1 MRTVMVVFTRDLR
14 VRDNP
19 ALATAC
25 RVADRV
31 VPLFVADPAIE
42 APPGRARFL
51 LDALTDLRA
60 SLRDL
65 GGDLLVRRGDPAE
78 VIARTAREAGASQVA
93 MAEDVSAYARRRQRR
108 VGEVAELRLF
118 PGVTVLPAG
127 AVRPAG
133 GDHYKVFTPY
143 WRSWSASPWR
153 KPEEVP
159 ARVVLPEGWRGDDP
173 RAVLGEAPPAPV
185 TGGESA
191 GLARLEDW
199 APRAGDY
206 AGLHDALAE
215 DGTSRLSPYLRFGC
229 VSPLEL
235 ATDPRVPEAFVR
247 QLCWRDFYHQLL
259 AAFPRLGTE
268 NFRPGAREDWADDPE
283 GLAAWKAGETGVAL
297 VDAGMR
303 QLLAEGWMHNRAR
316 MVTASHLTKTLG
328 VDWREG
334 AAWFARHLLD
344 ADVANNCGNWQWTAG
359 TGTDARPH
367 RRFNPERQRERFD
380 PERVYVDRWRA

>member
-1 MRTVMVVFTRDLR
+1 MVFTRDLR

-19 ALATAC
+19 ALAAAC
-25 RVADRV
+25 RSGDRV

-60 SLRDL
+60 SLRGL
-65 GGDLLVRRGDPAE
+65 GGDLLVRRGHPAE
-78 VIARTAREAGASQVA
+78 VIAAVAEEAGASWVA
-93 MAEDVSAYARRRQRR
+93 MAEDVSAYARRRQHR
-108 VGEVAELRLF
+108 VAEVAELRLF

-127 AVRPAG
+127 AVRPSG

-143 WRSWSASPWR
+143 WRSWAAASWR
-153 KPEEVP
+153 TPEDIP
-159 ARVVLPEGWRGDDP
+159 TRVRLPDGWSGDDP
-173 RAVLGEAPPAPV
+173 RTVLDEPPPAPV
-185 TGGESA
+185 TGGETA
-191 GLARLEDW
+191 GLTRLEEW
-199 APRAGDY
+199 APRADRY
-206 AGLHDALAE
+206 AELHDALAE

-235 ATDPRVPEAFVR
+235 ATDTRVPEAFVR

-259 AAFPRLGTE
+259 AAFPKLATANYRAS
-268 NFRPGAREDWADDPE
+268 ARDDWADDPE
-283 GLAAWKAGETGVAL
+283 GLAAWKAGETGVPL

-334 AAWFARHLLD
+334 AAWFAWHLLD
-344 ADVANNCGNWQWTAG
+344 ADIANNCGNWQWTAG
-359 TGTDARPH
+359 TGTDARPQ

-380 PERVYVDRWRA
+380 PDGVYVDRWS